1 MNARIVCGCLAVLLF
16 GCPRTR
22 APIVDA
28 GVARA
33 DVERVPAV
41 AEIPPLGPS
50 ADGPEV
56 DVPLRWIH
64 LLAEPAP
71 TGSAPYAVVGAVVP
85 CGFVPR
91 YTVSERGEGEVR
103 LRMRAQRRPSDGVAC
118 DGGTPVVELVSLS
131 MIRLGTWR
139 VVDAVAHG
147 EHDPPVLPS
156 RVLHVVPDD
165 ATLAPA
171 AVRWTRGCSTTS
183 DCTAGGVCAH
193 AATGTLCLPPMDPWL
208 HLGRPCPDGLRSVAV
223 TPVAPGEGTPWR
235 ACVAAC
241 DRAGQCVG
249 SLRCDPSGICLPT
262 ADSEARAPGAPPAPA
277 VLTPPGLSSGGR
289 D

>member
-1 MNARIVCGCLAVLLF
+1 MNARVVCGCLAVLLL
-16 GCPRTR
+16 GCPRSR
-22 APIVDA
+22 APAIDA
-28 GVARA
+28 GVVRA

-50 ADGPEV
+50 ADGQEV
-56 DVPLRWIH
+56 DVPLGWIH

-91 YTVSERGEGEVR
+91 YTVSERGDGEVR
-103 LRMRAQRRPSDGVAC
+103 LRMRAQRRSSDGGAC
-118 DGGTPVVELVSLS
+118 EGGTPVVELVSLS

-147 EHDPPVLPS
+147 EHDPPAPAP

-171 AVRWTRGCSTTS
+171 AARWTRGCATTA
-183 DCTAGGVCAH
+183 DCTAGGVCAR
-193 AATGTLCLPPMDPWL
+193 AATGMVCLPPMDPWL

-223 TPVAPGEGTPWR
+223 APVAPGEGTPWR

-241 DRAGQCVG
+241 DRAGHCVG
-249 SLRCDPSGICLPT
+249 SLRCDASGICLPS
-262 ADSEARAPGAPPAPA
+262 AGVD
-277 VLTPPGLSSGGR
+277 GGTSDAGR
-289 D
+289 GPSAQRF